1 MMIEMAAVAKSYQK
15 FQAVKNLNLQ
25 VDAGQVFGFLGP
37 NGAGKTT
44 TIRMLTGILEP
55 DSGSIEIFGHRY
67 AKKRKEILNR
77 MGYIPDRPFLYGKLT
92 AMELLRFLG
101 SMRRI
106 KPELVQRR
114 SKELLEMFQLGGFAY
129 QLVERYSH
137 GMRQKLVLAAALLHD
152 PDLLIVDEPMV
163 GLDPRAAR
171 QVKELILEFARKGKA
186 VFMSTHTLEVAAQ
199 LCDRVGIIHQG
210 TLIANETIPHLT
222 QRIQARDGDLEAV
235 FMALTQEKEDE
246 AIPQ

>member
-1 MMIEMAAVAKSYQK
+1 MIDVDDVSKSYQK
-15 FQAVKNLNLQ
+15 FQAVRHLDLQ
-25 VDAGQVFGFLGP
+25 VQSGQVFGFLGP

-55 DSGSIEIFGHRY
+55 DEGEIRLFG
-67 AKKRKEILNR
+67 KVFSKNRKSILNR

-92 AMELLRFLG
+92 GMELLRFLG
-101 SMRRI
+101 SMRRL
-106 KPELVQRR
+106 PSDMVRR
-114 SKELLEMFQLGGFAY
+114 RGKELLEMFHLDEFGNQLI
-129 QLVERYSH
+129 ERYSH

-171 QVKELILEFARKGKA
+171 QVKELILEFARQGKS

-199 LCDRVGIIHQG
+199 LCDRIGIIHQG
-210 TLIANETIPHLT
+210 RLIANETIPELT
-222 QRIQARDGDLEAV
+222 RRIQANDGDLEAV
-235 FMALTQEKEDE
+235 FMALTEE
-246 AIPQ
+246 AENEVVEV